1 MDETPRPIADLD
13 DDDTADSSVVT
24 GPLGKLVEQQLGP
37 GSVESNNTPESTT
50 SSQPSIRPPEYA
62 EGTTEHEDD
71 HEG

>member
-1 MDETPRPIADLD
+1 MDETPRAIADLD
-13 DDDTADSSVVT
+13 DDDTADPAVVT
-24 GPLGKLVEQQLGP
+24 GPLGKLVAQQLGS
-37 GSVESNNTPESTT
+37 GSAESEHTPKSMT